1 MPRGRF
7 ARGARKRSRKMS
19 AEIVVETWDIGK
31 HRNAYR
37 GERALVCAVIEDV
50 LEEIQYERVDRN
62 IHGRHDIKDKI
73 FRERKIKM
81 LKNNIRYLK
90 SSEFRELCEFVD
102 LPAERIRRLYLPM
115 AREKLKR
122 LMGE

>member
-1 MPRGRF
+1 MEN
-7 ARGARKRSRKMS
+7 
-19 AEIVVETWDIGK
+19 EIVVETIDIG
-31 HRNAYR
+31 RYSNPYR
-37 GERALVCAVIEDV
+37 GERALVCAVIKDV

-62 IHGRHDIKDKI
+62 IHGRWDIKDKI

-102 LPAERIRRLYLPM
+102 LPVDRIRRLYLQM

>member
-1 MPRGRF
+1 
-7 ARGARKRSRKMS
+7 MS
-19 AEIVVETWDIGK
+19 DEIVIETLDIGR
-31 HRNAYR
+31 HSNAYR

-62 IHGRHDIKDKI
+62 IYGRRDNKDKI
-73 FRERKIKM
+73 LRDRKIKM

>member
-1 MPRGRF
+1 
-7 ARGARKRSRKMS
+7 MS
-19 AEIVVETWDIGK
+19 DEIVIETLDTG
-31 HRNAYR
+31 RNSKAYR
-37 GERALVCAVIEDV
+37 GERALVCAIIEDV

-62 IHGRHDIKDKI
+62 IYGRRDIKDKI

>member
-1 MPRGRF
+1 
-7 ARGARKRSRKMS
+7 MS
-19 AEIVVETWDIGK
+19 DEIVIETLDTGR
-31 HRNAYR
+31 HSNAYR
-37 GERALVCAVIEDV
+37 GERALVCAIIEDV
-50 LEEIQYERVDRN
+50 LEEIQYERVDRS

-90 SSEFRELCEFVD
+90 SSEFRDLCDFVD
-102 LPAERIRRLYLPM
+102 LPVEQIRKLYLPM

>member
-1 MPRGRF
+1 
-7 ARGARKRSRKMS
+7 MS
-19 AEIVVETWDIGK
+19 DEIVIETIDSGR
-31 HRNAYR
+31 HSNPYR
-37 GERALVCAVIEDV
+37 GERALVCAIIREV

-62 IHGRHDIKDKI
+62 VKNRSKKINKDKI
-73 FRERKIKM
+73 IKERKIKM

-102 LPAERIRRLYLPM
+102 LPVDRIRRLYLPM

>member
-1 MPRGRF
+1 
-7 ARGARKRSRKMS
+7 MS
-19 AEIVVETWDIGK
+19 DEIVIETLDIGR
-31 HRNAYR
+31 HSNAYR

-62 IHGRHDIKDKI
+62 IHGRWDIKDKI

-90 SSEFRELCEFVD
+90 SKDFQVLCEFVD

-122 LMGE
+122 LVGE

>member
-1 MPRGRF
+1 MEN
-7 ARGARKRSRKMS
+7 
-19 AEIVVETWDIGK
+19 EIVVETLDSGR
-31 HRNAYR
+31 HSNHYR
-37 GERALVCAVIEDV
+37 GERALVCAIIEDV

-90 SSEFRELCEFVD
+90 SSEFRDLCDIVD
-102 LPAERIRRLYLPM
+102 LPVEQIRKLYLPM

>member
-1 MPRGRF
+1 MLD
-7 ARGARKRSRKMS
+7 
-19 AEIVVETWDIGK
+19 EIVIETLDIGR
-31 HRNAYR
+31 HSNAYR

-50 LEEIQYERVDRN
+50 LEEIQYERVDRK
-62 IHGRHDIKDKI
+62 IYGRRDNKEKI
-73 FRERKIKM
+73 IRERKIKM
-81 LKNNIRYLK
+81 LKNNIRHLK

-102 LPAERIRRLYLPM
+102 LPVDRIRRLYLPM

>member
-1 MPRGRF
+1 
-7 ARGARKRSRKMS
+7 MS
-19 AEIVVETWDIGK
+19 DEIVIETLDTGRHSK
-31 HRNAYR
+31 AYR
-37 GERALVCAVIEDV
+37 GERALVCAIIEDV

-62 IHGRHDIKDKI
+62 IYGRRDIKDKI